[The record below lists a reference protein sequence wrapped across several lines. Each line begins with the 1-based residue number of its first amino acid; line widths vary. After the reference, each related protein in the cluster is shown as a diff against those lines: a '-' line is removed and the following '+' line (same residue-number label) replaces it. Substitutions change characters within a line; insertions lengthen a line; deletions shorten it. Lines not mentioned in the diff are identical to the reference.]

1 MFFGSTFEGHL
12 MRAKSKTESKKLFKL
27 QIFKK
32 AHHRD
37 KGSHVSGGKNSRTNK
52 NQRVVEE
59 DSNNTGKDQRIN
71 LSATSF

>member
-1 MFFGSTFEGHL
+1 

-27 QIFKK
+27 KIFKK

-52 NQRVVEE
+52 NQGVVEE

>member
-12 MRAKSKTESKKLFKL
+12 MRARSKTESKKLFKL

-32 AHHRD
+32 PHHRD
-37 KGSHVSGGKNSRTNK
+37 RGSHVSGGKNSHTNK
-52 NQRVVEE
+52 NQGVFEE
-59 DSNNTGKDQRIN
+59 GSNNTGKDQRIN